1 MITKLRAA
9 KDEYGFQNVST
20 FNGKILYNSDDFP
33 MINLKFIISNMFA
46 TRL

>member
-20 FNGKILYNSDDFP
+20 FNGKILYNSDDIP
-33 MINLKFIISNMFA
+33 NKKPGVYYQ
-46 TRL
+46 